1 MEPSYAPINEKVDTA
16 VKQYVD
22 AIIEYITTINPDIDY
37 DLNYDE
43 TTNGANTEKA
53 SIANIHTK
61 NGFVTIFPDFMHD
74 SAKASLLNRGMIS
87 AMELEGFDEDEIND
101 APIYGTLMSFSI
113 ENAKIFSII
122 LTRDMGL
129 QHQKNI
135 E

>member
-1 MEPSYAPINEKVDTA
+1 MELSYAPINEKVDTA

-61 NGFVTIFPDFMHD
+61 NGFVTIFPDFVHD
-74 SAKASLLNRGMIS
+74 SAKASLLNRGMIRS
-87 AMELEGFDEDEIND
+87 MELEDFDDDEINN
-101 APIYGTLMSFSI
+101 APIYGTLMPFSI
-113 ENAKIFSII
+113 ENAKLFAIV

-129 QHQKNI
+129 QHQKNL
-135 E
+135 

>member
-53 SIANIHTK
+53 SIADIHTK

-74 SAKASLLNRGMIS
+74 SAKASLLNRRKPQLYNILKLYFSFLLILRFMIS
-87 AMELEGFDEDEIND
+87 
-101 APIYGTLMSFSI
+101 
-113 ENAKIFSII
+113 I
-122 LTRDMGL
+122 LKFG
-129 QHQKNI
+129 
-135 E
+135 